1 MREKQTLYFDEKP
14 LRQEFQ
20 HVCRYFDITKRSIPA
35 PYFPPQ
41 QLMSSENALLDSIED
56 IDNTRGLS
64 LYIHIPFC
72 DGKCTFCDLYCF
84 HVPRNKRDIIDR
96 YIRVLL
102 KEIQFWNHLFD
113 WKQKPVTTIHFGGG
127 SPLIIPKEG
136 FEKVLEVLH
145 QNFNVSSE
153 TEIAVEITTSQ
164 ISQENISLFQRLHI
178 HRIHIGI
185 QTLVD
190 DIRKIIGRRETSN
203 KVHTKL
209 QEILSHNFILS
220 VDMLYGLPTQ
230 TMESFKGDLYELMDC
245 GVDGFALYELNIPP
259 AFDRIISKNPS
270 YQIDKMLNYQMAMT
284 GKSILN
290 KAGYLNVFF
299 NHYGNDRD
307 KNLYFTFPMR
317 GEDCLAFGTIADAK
331 LGKVAFRHKKLKKYM
346 DSINSDESGI
356 DWSYIEDE
364 RRMVIGQLETDLMS
378 TCISV
383 QHLER
388 MIDTFGHSFKGI
400 FDIIIPSSE
409 QGEYQLTGSGCW
421 LLSTMLDQLRRLGR

>member
-220 VDMLYGLPTQ
+220 VDMLY
-230 TMESFKGDLYELMDC
+230 
-245 GVDGFALYELNIPP
+245 
-259 AFDRIISKNPS
+259 
-270 YQIDKMLNYQMAMT
+270 
-284 GKSILN
+284 
-290 KAGYLNVFF
+290 
-299 NHYGNDRD
+299 
-307 KNLYFTFPMR
+307 
-317 GEDCLAFGTIADAK
+317 
-331 LGKVAFRHKKLKKYM
+331 
-346 DSINSDESGI
+346 
-356 DWSYIEDE
+356 
-364 RRMVIGQLETDLMS
+364 MS
-378 TCISV
+378 
-383 QHLER
+383 
-388 MIDTFGHSFKGI
+388 
-400 FDIIIPSSE
+400 
-409 QGEYQLTGSGCW
+409 
-421 LLSTMLDQLRRLGR
+421 